1 MKTMIATMLVL
12 VAVVATVATA
22 RPHAT
27 RKVSD
32 AEVQAAIDE
41 RLHELLVKL
50 NEQRRNN

>member
-1 MKTMIATMLVL
+1 MKTMLATMMVL
-12 VAVVATVATA
+12 VAAVATVATA

-27 RKVSD
+27 HKVSD

-50 NEQRRNN
+50 NDQRRAN